1 LESLYK
7 SGTYFSVEHHIKTGD
22 AIGGGHNR
30 NDHGSQESDQN
41 SRQQAVT
48 NMAKLI
54 EYYIPSTHKKRT
66 RWVPQSLRGKVIDF
80 PTDLK
85 KSA

>member
-1 LESLYK
+1 
-7 SGTYFSVEHHIKTGD
+7 
-22 AIGGGHNR
+22 
-30 NDHGSQESDQN
+30 
-41 SRQQAVT
+41 
-48 NMAKLI
+48 MAKLI

-66 RWVPQSLRGKVIDF
+66 RWVPQSLRGKVINF

>member
-1 LESLYK
+1 MQ
-7 SGTYFSVEHHIKTGD
+7 
-22 AIGGGHNR
+22 
-30 NDHGSQESDQN
+30 SQAVTIATTTTRRESDQN
-41 SRQQAVT
+41 GRQQGAT

-54 EYYIPSTHKKRT
+54 EYYVPSTHKKRT
-66 RWVPQSLRGKVIDF
+66 RWVPQRLRGKVIDF

>member
-1 LESLYK
+1 
-7 SGTYFSVEHHIKTGD
+7 V
-22 AIGGGHNR
+22 R
-30 NDHGSQESDQN
+30 RESDQN
-41 SRQQAVT
+41 GRQQGAT

-54 EYYIPSTHKKRT
+54 EYYVPSTHKKKT